1 METPILNPNKSSF
14 SKLGGSQPSREFKGP
29 RQMWTATRGF
39 PFESFQHQ
47 DEQCLWFLLH
57 GLAAVLQGEAEYHNV
72 SLVGSYLIFIAVK
85 TSDFSFPA

>member
-14 SKLGGSQPSREFKGP
+14 SKLGVGASPHESSKD
-29 RQMWTATRGF
+29 RGRCGLR
-39 PFESFQHQ
+39 PGVFQHQ